1 MGSYKPSHFENMKLK
16 AILFDLD
23 GTLVDSELFHFE
35 CWNEILMEADVSMTY
50 SDWLK
55 DYAGIPLAQNALSL
69 SKKYELHTP
78 LDQLISR
85 REQLSIKRMADNEV
99 PLMYYAKEFLDFCQ
113 QTSLTMALVTGSN
126 RNEVNSI
133 FKQNDLKKYFDLI
146 ITNDDVKHSKPNPEC
161 YNQCRAQLG
170 LEKEECLVFEDT
182 VNGLKAAKAADL
194 TCYAI
199 QRHEQQHASLQQAD
213 RLFLNFEQAK
223 DYLVTQ
229 NMI

>member
-1 MGSYKPSHFENMKLK
+1 MKLK

-35 CWNEILMEADVSMTY
+35 CWNEILTEADVCLTY

-69 SKKYELHTP
+69 SNKYALQTP

-85 REQLSIKRMADNEV
+85 REHLSISRMEENEV
-99 PLMYYAKEFLDFCQ
+99 PLMYYAKEILDFFHD
-113 QTSLTMALVTGSN
+113 TSLTMALVTGSN
-126 RNEVNSI
+126 RNEVNAI
-133 FKQNDLKKYFDLI
+133 FKKNGLREYFDLI
-146 ITNDDVKHSKPNPEC
+146 ITNDDVKHSKPDPEC
-161 YNQCRAQLG
+161 YNLCRAQLG
-170 LEKEECLVFEDT
+170 LEKDECLVFEDT
-182 VNGLKAAKAADL
+182 VNGLKAAKAAEL

-199 QRHEQQHASLQQAD
+199 QRHEQQHASLHQAD

-223 DYLVTQ
+223 DYMVAQ
-229 NMI
+229 KMI